1 MLLKDKVALVPGAS
15 RGIGRAISLR
25 FAAEGANLIVCA
37 RTKSQIEA
45 LAEEIR
51 AGGRECLGV
60 VAAVDNETDV
70 NRMVE
75 EGLAKFG
82 RIDILV
88 NNAGISNPKPFLETT
103 MGDWDEALNVNLKG
117 IILCTRA
124 VLPDMLRRGA
134 GNVINI
140 ASGAG
145 LRGLPGSTA
154 YAASKAAAI
163 ALTQALGDELL
174 GTGIRMNVVCPG
186 PVRSELLDRSAV
198 KSFVVGSNPATV
210 LEIEDVVGTVLFLA
224 SDLSG
229 RLSSQI
235 IVVRSNNRW

>member
-1 MLLKDKVALVPGAS
+1 MLLKDKVALVTGAS

-37 RTKSQIEA
+37 RTESQIQE
-45 LAEEIR
+45 LAKEIR

-60 VAAVDNETDV
+60 VAAVDNEARV

-75 EGLAKFG
+75 EALARFG

-103 MGDWDEALNVNLKG
+103 MADWDEALNINLKG
-117 IILCTRA
+117 IVLCTRA
-124 VLPDMLRRGA
+124 VLPGMLQRQA
-134 GNVINI
+134 GNIINI

-145 LRGLPGSTA
+145 VRGLPGSTA

-163 ALTQALGDELL
+163 ALTQALGDEYL
-174 GTGIRMNVVCPG
+174 GNGIRINVVCPG
-186 PVRSELLDRSAV
+186 GVRSELLDRSGV
-198 KSFVVGSNPATV
+198 KSFVVGRPGTI

-229 RLSSQI
+229 ALSSQVI
-235 IVVRSNNRW
+235 IVRNSNRW

>member
-1 MLLKDKVALVPGAS
+1 MLLKDKVALVTGAS

-37 RTKSQIEA
+37 RTEPQIQA
-45 LAEEIR
+45 LAEQIR
-51 AGGRECLGV
+51 AAGRECLGV
-60 VAAVDNETDV
+60 VAAVDKEVDV

-75 EGLAKFG
+75 AALAVFG

-103 MGDWDEALNVNLKG
+103 MADWDEALDVNLKG
-117 IILCTRA
+117 IILCTRG

-134 GNVINI
+134 GKVINI

-145 LRGLPGSTA
+145 VRGLPGSTA

-186 PVRSELLDRSAV
+186 AIRSELLDRSGV
-198 KSFVVGSNPATV
+198 KSFVVGRPGTV
-210 LEIEDVVGTVLFLA
+210 LEIEDVVGTVLYLA

-229 RLSSQI
+229 ALSSQI
-235 IVVRSNNRW
+235 IVVRNNNRW

>member
-1 MLLKDKVALVPGAS
+1 MLLKDKVALVTGAS
-15 RGIGRAISLR
+15 RGIGRAISLC
-25 FAAEGANLIVCA
+25 FAAEGADLIVCA
-37 RTKSQIEA
+37 RTEWQIQE

-51 AGGRECLGV
+51 ATGRKCLGV
-60 VAAVDNETDV
+60 VAAVDREADV

-75 EGLAKFG
+75 QALAEFG

-103 MGDWDEALNVNLKG
+103 MADWDEALNVNLKG
-117 IILCTRA
+117 VVLCMRA
-124 VLPDMLRRGA
+124 VLPDMLRRKA

-154 YAASKAAAI
+154 YAASKAAVI
-163 ALTQALGDELL
+163 ALSQALGDELL
-174 GTGIRMNVVCPG
+174 GNGIRINVVCPG
-186 PVRSELLDRSAV
+186 AIRSEMLDRSGV
-198 KSFVVGSNPATV
+198 KSFVMGRPGTV

-229 RLSSQI
+229 RVSSQI
-235 IVVRSNNRW
+235 FVVRNNNRW